1 MSDTHNI
8 PSQALRLSLEEL
20 YSQCDLS
27 ELDFNTSEELAEL
40 EEIIGQDRALSA
52 INFGM
57 GMDHKGYNLF
67 ILGSEGIGKT
77 ALIKKLLKKHYSQ
90 CKNTFDWCYVNNF
103 EYPQHPRFLRLPAG
117 MAKTLSETMEKL
129 VKLISTLITAAFQ
142 SDEYVAQVSAIE
154 VEINKRGD
162 QALSDLIDQAKEQD
176 VAVIRTPSGYTLSA
190 IIDGEISNLDSFK
203 KLSEDLQKTFNTRI
217 DEFQEKLQEA
227 LSKVP
232 AWELEGKE
240 QLDSLDKDIV
250 TQLVTQAMEDLFKAY
265 ENLPQVIDYLN
276 DVKDDII
283 NHLDEF
289 YEEDVHSKENGQ
301 KRKHISK
308 TASFHRYLV
317 NVLVSNTAEKN
328 MPIIFEDNPTYS
340 NLVGR
345 IEHLAYYNPI
355 EGEQNK
361 TDNALGLGNLLTA
374 FTLIKPGSLHKANDG
389 FLLIDAEKLL
399 ANPYA
404 WEGLKRALKSSCISI
419 EPLDELH
426 SFSRNLTLEP
436 DPIPLKIKIVLIGD
450 REIYHLLK
458 ENDAE
463 FNKLFKVNV
472 DFSEEMDRS
481 KEKMHQYAR
490 LIASLQ
496 RQEKVLPLDRQAIE
510 RIIEHS
516 SRLVDHSQKISL
528 HMGDLRDLILEA
540 EFYNRQRN
548 KLNICDKNSQKNSCE
563 TISLDDVNSAIIARI
578 YRMDQYRDN
587 LYEEII
593 KGTVLIDTS
602 NAKIG
607 QVNALSVLQI
617 GEFAFGQPSRITA
630 TVRIGD
636 GHIVDIER
644 EVDLGGDIHSKG
656 VMILSSYLGHHY
668 AKKQLLSLDANL
680 TFEQS
685 YGQVDGDSAS
695 VAELCAL
702 LSAVSEIPVQQSMAL
717 TGSVNQLGEVQAIG
731 GVNEKIEGFFDICNL
746 RGLTGQQGVIIPQ
759 SNVVNLMLKDDVVQA
774 VAQEKFAIYSIEHV
788 DEALELLMN
797 KVAGKLDAQGCYPE
811 NTINYQVEC
820 HLSNYAQIKHDEQT
834 KFDKKNNTSD
844 DSNNAIL
851 STELD

>member
-1 MSDTHNI
+1 MSYTHNT
-8 PSQALRLSLEEL
+8 PSHHVLSLEQL
-20 YSQCDLS
+20 YKKCDLS
-27 ELDFNTSEELAEL
+27 DLNFNTTDDLPEL
-40 EEIIGQDRALSA
+40 EEIIGQDRAISA
-52 INFGM
+52 IDFGM

-77 ALIKKLLKKHYSQ
+77 ALIKKLLKKHYVNH
-90 CKNTFDWCYVNNF
+90 KKTFDWCYVNNF
-103 EYPQHPRFLRLPAG
+103 EYPQHPRYLRLPAG
-117 MAKTLSETMEKL
+117 TAKSLSETMEKL

-142 SDEYVAQVSAIE
+142 SDEYAAQVSAIE
-154 VEINKRGD
+154 GDINERGD
-162 QALSDLIDQAKEQD
+162 KALSEMIEEAKNNQ

-190 IIDGEISNLDSFK
+190 IMDGEISNLDSFK
-203 KLSEDLQKTFNTRI
+203 KLDKDVQKDFNERI
-217 DEFQEKLQEA
+217 DAFQEKLQNTLA
-227 LSKVP
+227 KVP
-232 AWELEGKE
+232 VWEQEGKE

-250 TQLVTQAMEDLFKAY
+250 TQLVDSAMEDLFKEY
-265 ENLPQVIDYLN
+265 KDFKQVINYLT
-276 DVKDDII
+276 DVKDDVI

-289 YEEDVHSKENGQ
+289 YEEDIHSKENGQ

-317 NVLVSNTAEKN
+317 NVLVDNSESDD

-340 NLVGR
+340 NLIGR
-345 IEHLAYYNPI
+345 IEHLAYYNPR

-389 FLLIDAEKLL
+389 YLLLDAEKILV
-399 ANPYA
+399 NPYA
-404 WEGLKRALKSSCISI
+404 WEGLKRALKSSNISI

-426 SFSRNLTLEP
+426 SFSRNVTLEP

-450 REIYHLLK
+450 RHIYHLLK

-481 KEKMHQYAR
+481 EKMTHKYVR
-490 LIASLQ
+490 LIADLQ
-496 RQEKVLPLDRQAIE
+496 RQEKVPPIERSALE

-516 SRLVDHSQKISL
+516 SRLVDHGEKISL

-540 EFYNRQRN
+540 CFYNDQRQSN
-548 KLNICDKNSQKNSCE
+548 QEQLQKTQDKQNSINI
-563 TISLDDVNSAIIARI
+563 DDVNSAIKARI
-578 YRMDQYRDN
+578 YRMDRYRDS

-593 KGTVLIDTS
+593 KGTILIDTD
-602 NAKIG
+602 NKKIG

-630 TVRIGD
+630 TVRIGE

-668 AKKQLLSLDANL
+668 AKTRILSLDANL

-702 LSAVSEIPVQQSMAL
+702 LSAVSEIPVKQCMAL

-746 RGLTGQQGVIIPQ
+746 RGLTGRQGVIIPG
-759 SNVVNLMLKDDVVQA
+759 SNVVNLMLKKEVLQA
-774 VAQEKFAIYSIEHV
+774 VENNQFTIYSIEHV
-788 DEALELLMN
+788 DDALSLLMGMD
-797 KVAGKLDAQGCYPE
+797 AGKIDAQGQYPE
-811 NTINYQVEC
+811 NTINYQIQKNLEKYSS
-820 HLSNYAQIKHDEQT
+820 LKHIEQH
-834 KFDKKNNTSD
+834 KFDKESENSG
-844 DSNNAIL
+844 
-851 STELD
+851 

>member
-1 MSDTHNI
+1 MTSTHNT
-8 PSQALRLSLEEL
+8 PSHHVLSVQQL
-20 YSQCDLS
+20 YKKCDLTDLHFS
-27 ELDFNTSEELAEL
+27 TTEDLPDL
-40 EEIIGQDRALSA
+40 EEIIGQKRALTA
-52 INFGM
+52 IDFGM

-77 ALIKKLLKKHYSQ
+77 ALIKKMLKKHYVN
-90 CKNTFDWCYVNNF
+90 CKKPFDWCYVNNF

-117 MAKTLSETMEKL
+117 TAKPLSETMEKL
-129 VKLISTLITAAFQ
+129 VKLISSLITAAFQ
-142 SDEYVAQVSAIE
+142 SDEYTDQIQAIE
-154 VEINKRGD
+154 GAINARGD
-162 QALSDLIDQAKEQD
+162 KALIEMIDEAKEHQ

-190 IIDGEISNLDSFK
+190 IVDGEISNLDSFK
-203 KLSEDLQKTFNTRI
+203 KLPEEVQKDFNERI
-217 DEFQEKLQEA
+217 DKYQEKLQDT
-227 LSKVP
+227 LGKVP
-232 AWELEGKE
+232 VWEQEGKE

-250 TQLVTQAMEDLFKAY
+250 TQLVDSAMEDLFREY
-265 ENLPQVIDYLN
+265 DTFEQVKNYLTE
-276 DVKDDII
+276 VKEDII

-289 YEEDVHSKENGQ
+289 YEEDVHSRDNGE

-317 NVLVSNTAEKN
+317 NVLVDNSQSDD
-328 MPIIFEDNPTYS
+328 MPIYFEDNPTYS
-340 NLVGR
+340 NLIGR
-345 IEHLAYYNPI
+345 IEHLAYYNPR
-355 EGEQNK
+355 EGEQAN

-389 FLLIDAEKLL
+389 YLLLDAEKILV
-399 ANPYA
+399 NPYA
-404 WEGLKRALKSSCISI
+404 WEGLKRAIKSSTISI

-426 SFSRNLTLEP
+426 SFSRILTLEP

-450 REIYHLLK
+450 RHIYHLLK
-458 ENDAE
+458 QNDAE

-481 KEKMHQYAR
+481 EEMTHKYAR
-490 LIASLQ
+490 LIANVQ
-496 RQEKVLPLDRQAIE
+496 RQEKVTPIERTAVE

-516 SRLVDHSQKISL
+516 SRLVDHGEKISL
-528 HMGDLRDLILEA
+528 HMGDLRDLILES
-540 EFYNRQRN
+540 EFYNRQRLELQTKEQN
-548 KLNICDKNSQKNSCE
+548 TQDKVINLS
-563 TISLDDVNSAIIARI
+563 DVNSAIAARI
-578 YRMDQYRDN
+578 YRMDQYRDS

-593 KGTVLIDTS
+593 KGTVLIDTD
-602 NAKIG
+602 NEKVG

-617 GEFAFGQPSRITA
+617 GEFSFGQPSRITA
-630 TVRIGD
+630 TVRVGD

-668 AKKQLLSLDANL
+668 AKTRMLSLDANL

-702 LSAVSEIPVQQSMAL
+702 LSAVSEIPVKQCMAL

-746 RGLTGQQGVIIPQ
+746 RGLTGRQGVIIPR
-759 SNVVNLMLKDDVVQA
+759 SNVVNLMLKEEVLSA
-774 VAQEKFAIYSIEHV
+774 VENKLFTIYSIEHV
-788 DEALELLMN
+788 DDALSLLMGME
-797 KVAGKLDAQGCYPE
+797 AGKLGGSEQDKGQYPE
-811 NTINYQVEC
+811 NTINNIIQTNLEAYTLVKHVEQ
-820 HLSNYAQIKHDEQT
+820 HRHD
-834 KFDKKNNTSD
+834 KVSD
-844 DSNNAIL
+844 DS
-851 STELD
+851 E

>member
-1 MSDTHNI
+1 MTSTHNT
-8 PSQALRLSLEEL
+8 PSHHVLSVQQLYKKCDLTDLQFSTTEEL
-20 YSQCDLS
+20 PD
-27 ELDFNTSEELAEL
+27 L
-40 EEIIGQDRALSA
+40 EEIIGQKRALTA
-52 INFGM
+52 IDFGM

-77 ALIKKLLKKHYSQ
+77 ALIKKMLKKHYVN
-90 CKNTFDWCYVNNF
+90 CKKPFDWCYVNNF

-117 MAKTLSETMEKL
+117 TAKPLSETMEKL
-129 VKLISTLITAAFQ
+129 VKLISSLITAAFQ
-142 SDEYVAQVSAIE
+142 SDEYTDQIQAIE
-154 VEINKRGD
+154 GAINARGD
-162 QALSDLIDQAKEQD
+162 KALIEMIDEAKEHQ

-190 IIDGEISNLDSFK
+190 IVDGEISNLDSFK
-203 KLSEDLQKTFNTRI
+203 KLPEEVQKDFNERI
-217 DEFQEKLQEA
+217 DKYQEKLQDT
-227 LSKVP
+227 LGKVP
-232 AWELEGKE
+232 VWEQEGKE

-250 TQLVTQAMEDLFKAY
+250 TQLVDSAMEDLFREY
-265 ENLPQVIDYLN
+265 DTFEQVKNYLSE
-276 DVKDDII
+276 VKEDII

-289 YEEDVHSKENGQ
+289 YEEDVHSRDNGE

-317 NVLVSNTAEKN
+317 NVLVDNSQSDD
-328 MPIIFEDNPTYS
+328 MPIYFEDNPTYS
-340 NLVGR
+340 NLIGR
-345 IEHLAYYNPI
+345 IEHLAYYNPR
-355 EGEQNK
+355 EGEQAN

-389 FLLIDAEKLL
+389 YLLLDAEKILV
-399 ANPYA
+399 NPYA
-404 WEGLKRALKSSCISI
+404 WEGLKRAIKSSTISI

-426 SFSRNLTLEP
+426 SFSRILTLEP

-450 REIYHLLK
+450 RHIYHLLK
-458 ENDAE
+458 QNDAE

-481 KEKMHQYAR
+481 EEMTHKYAR
-490 LIASLQ
+490 LIANVQ
-496 RQEKVLPLDRQAIE
+496 RQEKVTPIERTAVE

-516 SRLVDHSQKISL
+516 SRLVDHGEKISL
-528 HMGDLRDLILEA
+528 HMGDLRDLILES
-540 EFYNRQRN
+540 EFYNRQRLELQTKEQN
-548 KLNICDKNSQKNSCE
+548 TQDKVINLS
-563 TISLDDVNSAIIARI
+563 DVNSAIAARI
-578 YRMDQYRDN
+578 YRMDQYRDS

-593 KGTVLIDTS
+593 KGTVLIDTD
-602 NAKIG
+602 NEKIG

-617 GEFAFGQPSRITA
+617 GEFSFGQPSRITA
-630 TVRIGD
+630 TVRVGD

-668 AKKQLLSLDANL
+668 AKTRLLSLDANL

-702 LSAVSEIPVQQSMAL
+702 LSAVSEIPVKQCMAL

-746 RGLTGQQGVIIPQ
+746 RGLTGRQGVIIPR
-759 SNVVNLMLKDDVVQA
+759 SNVVNLMLKEEVLSA
-774 VAQEKFAIYSIEHV
+774 VENKLFTIYSIEHV
-788 DEALELLMN
+788 DDALSLLMGME
-797 KVAGKLDAQGCYPE
+797 AGKLGGSEQDKGQYPE
-811 NTINYQVEC
+811 NTINNIIQTNLEAYTLVKHVEQ
-820 HLSNYAQIKHDEQT
+820 HRHD
-834 KFDKKNNTSD
+834 KVSD
-844 DSNNAIL
+844 DS
-851 STELD
+851 E

>member
-1 MSDTHNI
+1 MTSTHNT
-8 PSQALRLSLEEL
+8 PSHHVLSVQQLYKKCDLTDLHFSTTEEL
-20 YSQCDLS
+20 PD
-27 ELDFNTSEELAEL
+27 L
-40 EEIIGQDRALSA
+40 EEIIGQKRALTA
-52 INFGM
+52 IDFGM

-77 ALIKKLLKKHYSQ
+77 ALIKKMLKKHYVN
-90 CKNTFDWCYVNNF
+90 CKKPFDWCYVNNF

-117 MAKTLSETMEKL
+117 TAKPLSETMEKL
-129 VKLISTLITAAFQ
+129 VKLISSLITAAFQ
-142 SDEYVAQVSAIE
+142 SDEYTDQIQAIE
-154 VEINKRGD
+154 GAINARGD
-162 QALSDLIDQAKEQD
+162 KALNEMIDEAKEHQ

-190 IIDGEISNLDSFK
+190 IVDGEISNLDSFK
-203 KLSEDLQKTFNTRI
+203 KLPEEVQKDFNERI
-217 DEFQEKLQEA
+217 DKYQEKLQDT
-227 LSKVP
+227 LGKVP
-232 AWELEGKE
+232 VWEQEGKE

-250 TQLVTQAMEDLFKAY
+250 TQLVDSAMEDLFREY
-265 ENLPQVIDYLN
+265 DTFEQVKNYLSE
-276 DVKDDII
+276 VKEDII

-289 YEEDVHSKENGQ
+289 YEEDVHSRDNGE

-317 NVLVSNTAEKN
+317 NVLVDNSQSDD
-328 MPIIFEDNPTYS
+328 MPIYFEDNPTYS
-340 NLVGR
+340 NLIGR
-345 IEHLAYYNPI
+345 IEHLAYYNPR
-355 EGEQNK
+355 EGEQAN

-389 FLLIDAEKLL
+389 YLLLDAEKILV
-399 ANPYA
+399 NPYA
-404 WEGLKRALKSSCISI
+404 WEGLKRAIKSSTISI

-426 SFSRNLTLEP
+426 SFSRILTLEP

-450 REIYHLLK
+450 RHIYHLLK
-458 ENDAE
+458 QNDAE

-481 KEKMHQYAR
+481 EEMTHKYAR
-490 LIASLQ
+490 LIANVQ
-496 RQEKVLPLDRQAIE
+496 RQEKVTPIERTAVE

-516 SRLVDHSQKISL
+516 SRLVDHGEKISL
-528 HMGDLRDLILEA
+528 HMGDLRDLILES
-540 EFYNRQRN
+540 EFYNRQRLELQTKEQN
-548 KLNICDKNSQKNSCE
+548 TQDKVINLS
-563 TISLDDVNSAIIARI
+563 DVNSAIAARI
-578 YRMDQYRDN
+578 YRMDQYRDS

-593 KGTVLIDTS
+593 KGTVLIDTD
-602 NAKIG
+602 NEKVG

-617 GEFAFGQPSRITA
+617 GEFSFGQPSRITA
-630 TVRIGD
+630 TVRVGD

-668 AKKQLLSLDANL
+668 AKTRMLSLDANL

-702 LSAVSEIPVQQSMAL
+702 LSAVSEIPVKQCMAL

-746 RGLTGQQGVIIPQ
+746 RGLTGRQGVIIPR
-759 SNVVNLMLKDDVVQA
+759 SNVVNLMLKEEVLSA
-774 VAQEKFAIYSIEHV
+774 VENKLFTIYSIEHV
-788 DEALELLMN
+788 DDALSLLMGME
-797 KVAGKLDAQGCYPE
+797 AGKLGGSEQDKGQYPE
-811 NTINYQVEC
+811 NTINNIIQTNLEAYTLVKHVEQ
-820 HLSNYAQIKHDEQT
+820 HRHD
-834 KFDKKNNTSD
+834 KVSD
-844 DSNNAIL
+844 DS
-851 STELD
+851 E

>member
-1 MSDTHNI
+1 MSHTHNT
-8 PSQALRLSLEEL
+8 PSHHALSVEQL
-20 YSQCDLS
+20 YKKCDLS
-27 ELDFNTSEELAEL
+27 DLDFNTTADLPEL

-52 INFGM
+52 IDFGM

-77 ALIKKLLKKHYSQ
+77 ALIKKLLKKHYVNQ
-90 CKNTFDWCYVNNF
+90 KKTFDWCYVNNF

-117 MAKTLSETMEKL
+117 TAKSLSETMEKL

-142 SDEYVAQVSAIE
+142 SDEYAAQVSAIE
-154 VEINKRGD
+154 NDINERGD
-162 QALSDLIDQAKEQD
+162 KALSELIEEANNNQ

-190 IIDGEISNLDSFK
+190 IVDGEISNLDSFK
-203 KLSEDLQKTFNTRI
+203 KLDKDVRKDFNERI
-217 DEFQEKLQEA
+217 DSFQEKLQDTLA
-227 LSKVP
+227 KVP
-232 AWELEGKE
+232 VWEQEGKE
-240 QLDSLDKDIV
+240 QLDGLDKDIV
-250 TQLVTQAMEDLFKAY
+250 TQLVDSAMEDLFKEY
-265 ENLPQVIDYLN
+265 HDLEQVINYLS

-289 YEEDVHSKENGQ
+289 YEEDIHSKEHGQ

-317 NVLVSNTAEKN
+317 NVLVDNSESDD

-340 NLVGR
+340 NLIGR
-345 IEHLAYYNPI
+345 IEHLAYYNPR

-374 FTLIKPGSLHKANDG
+374 FTLIKPGSLHRANDG
-389 FLLIDAEKLL
+389 YLLIDAEKIL

-404 WEGLKRALKSSCISI
+404 WEGLKRALKSSNITI

-450 REIYHLLK
+450 RHIYHLLK
-458 ENDAE
+458 ENDSE

-481 KEKMHQYAR
+481 EKMTHKYVR
-490 LIASLQ
+490 LIADLQ
-496 RQEKVLPLDRQAIE
+496 RQEKVQPIERSALE

-516 SRLVDHSQKISL
+516 SRLVDHGEKISL

-540 EFYNRQRN
+540 DFYHRQGEVN
-548 KLNICDKNSQKNSCE
+548 QAKKTEGASNSINLE
-563 TISLDDVNSAIIARI
+563 DVNSAIKARI
-578 YRMDQYRDN
+578 YRMDQYRDS

-602 NAKIG
+602 DKKIG

-630 TVRIGD
+630 TVRVGD

-656 VMILSSYLGHHY
+656 VMILTSYLGHHY
-668 AKKQLLSLDANL
+668 AKTRLLSLDANL

-702 LSAVSEIPVQQSMAL
+702 LSAVSEIPVKQCMAL

-746 RGLTGQQGVIIPQ
+746 RGLTGKQGVIIPK
-759 SNVVNLMLKDDVVQA
+759 SNVVNLMLKKEVRKA
-774 VAQEKFAIYSIEHV
+774 VENHQFTIYCIEHV
-788 DEALELLMN
+788 DDALSLLMGME
-797 KVAGKLDAQGCYPE
+797 AGKLNEQGQYPE
-811 NTINYQVEC
+811 NTINYKIQANLEQYSS
-820 HLSNYAQIKHDEQT
+820 LKHTEQH
-834 KFDKKNNTSD
+834 KYDKDSD
-844 DSNNAIL
+844 SAE
-851 STELD
+851 S